1 MMNEAYVFDALRTP
15 RGSGK
20 PSGALYEIKPVEL
33 LTSCLSALQD
43 RNQLDTS
50 LVDDLLV
57 GCVSPVG
64 DQGGN
69 IAQVALC
76 YTDWSEQVP
85 GMQLNRYGGSG
96 LEAIN
101 LAACKVKSGWAQLV
115 VAGGIESMSRVA
127 LESDGS
133 ALLFDPKVM
142 VRSNY
147 LPQGLAADLIATIE
161 GFERKQLDAYALRSQ
176 QLASKAWEEGYF
188 KNAIIP
194 IYDQN
199 QLLVL
204 DHDELIRSGTTA
216 EQLATLAPSFKEKGE
231 WGFDAMAL
239 KRYPSIEGVRHLHTA
254 GNSSGIVDGAALVLV
269 GSEDAGKQMGLKPRA
284 RIKSIAT
291 ASSDSTIMLLGPIP
305 ATKKALKIAGMEVK
319 DIDLWEVNEAFAAV
333 VLQFQQAMNIDMDR
347 LNVNGGAISMGHPQG
362 ATGAILLGK
371 LLDELERR
379 NLQTGAVTTCVRG
392 GMGVTTIIERV

>member
-15 RGSGK
+15 RGNGK
-20 PSGALYEIKPVEL
+20 SSGALYEIKPVEL
-33 LTSCLSALQD
+33 LTSCLSALQN

-50 LVDDLLV
+50 LIDDLLV

-76 YTDWSEQVP
+76 YANWSEQVP
-85 GMQLNRYGGSG
+85 GLQLNRYGGSG

-101 LAACKVKSGWAQLV
+101 LAACKVKSGWAEMV
-115 VAGGIESMSRVA
+115 VAGGIESMSRTP

-142 VRSNY
+142 IKSNY
-147 LPQGLAADLIATIE
+147 LPQGVSADLIATIE
-161 GFERKQLDAYALRSQ
+161 GFEREQLDAYALRSQ
-176 QLASKAWEEGYF
+176 RLATEAWEKGHF
-188 KNAIIP
+188 KKAIIP

-204 DHDELIRSGTTA
+204 DHDEFVRSATTV
-216 EQLATLAPSFKEKGE
+216 EQLAALNPSFEEKGE

-239 KRYPSIEGVRHLHTA
+239 KKYPSIERIHHVHTA

-269 GSEDAGKQMGLKPRA
+269 GSEAAGKQLGLKPRA
-284 RIKSIAT
+284 RIRSIAT
-291 ASSDSTIMLLGPIP
+291 TSSDPTIMLLGPIP
-305 ATKKALKIAGMEVK
+305 ATQKALKAAGMEAK
-319 DIDLWEVNEAFAAV
+319 DIDLWEVHEAFAAV
-333 VLQFQQAMNIDMDR
+333 VLKFQQAMDIDLDR

-362 ATGAILLGK
+362 ATGAILIGK
-371 LLDELERR
+371 LLDEMERR
-379 NLQTGAVTTCVRG
+379 DLHTGVATTCVRG
-392 GMGVTTIIERV
+392 GMGLTTIIERV